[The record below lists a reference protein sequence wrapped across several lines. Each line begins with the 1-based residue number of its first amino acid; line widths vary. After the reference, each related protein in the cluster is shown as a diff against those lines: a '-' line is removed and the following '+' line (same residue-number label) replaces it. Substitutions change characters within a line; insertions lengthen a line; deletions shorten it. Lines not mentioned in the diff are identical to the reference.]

1 MATAGQPR
9 PVDPPRPMRA
19 DARRNFERLVAAA
32 QEAFGEH
39 GADAPLDDIARRAG
53 VGAGTLYRHF
63 PTREALLEA
72 AYRADIDDLAKL
84 AYELL
89 DKLPPEEA
97 LRTWVSEQVEYVMRK
112 RALAATVKA
121 VLDRDSPVMA
131 WCKTQMR
138 GAAAALLARAQEAG
152 VVRPEVTPSDLLRLA
167 HAVGYASEFAPE
179 DSDRL
184 LTYMLDGLR
193 PQPT

>member
-1 MATAGQPR
+1 
-9 PVDPPRPMRA
+9 MRA